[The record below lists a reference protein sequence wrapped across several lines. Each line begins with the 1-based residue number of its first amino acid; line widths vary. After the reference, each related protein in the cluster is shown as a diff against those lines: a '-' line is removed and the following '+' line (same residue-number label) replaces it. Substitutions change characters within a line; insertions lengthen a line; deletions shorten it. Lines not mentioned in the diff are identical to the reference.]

1 MKENQYSN
9 EKASEEPIESF
20 TDEVK
25 DLDIE
30 WEDDKDG
37 YRTFKSGKRVLC
49 YTKNTK
55 YGFSIAYRSDLAKSG
70 WKSQRVTNKKEFE
83 TEIEKFT
90 KMVEQSELI
99 TKSLK
104 PIFRCSFEDCNH
116 IAESKEQM
124 IQHIVNTH

>member
-1 MKENQYSN
+1 MPKQN
-9 EKASEEPIESF
+9 EGKKKQMTIESF
-20 TDEVK
+20 TNEVK
-25 DLDIE
+25 DLDVE
-30 WEDDKDG
+30 YEDDKNG

-70 WKSQRVTNKKEFE
+70 WKSNRVTNKKDFE
-83 TEIEKFT
+83 AEVEKFK

-99 TKSLK
+99 TNSLK
-104 PIFRCSFEDCNH
+104 PIFRCSYEECKH

-124 IQHIVNTH
+124 IQHIVNSH